1 MHPFPPDWIMDAA
14 GADQGGRPAQ
24 RGGTRGGRPA
34 GESGI
39 VGGWDGRWKEAIA
52 NGHHGQPADVI
63 PSVCPTQSNSQPN
76 PRQALSV
83 ACKREHAACWP
94 VVHLTSSRAGLGVAE
109 LREALAALMLHD
121 V

>member
-1 MHPFPPDWIMDAA
+1 MHMDILTSPSPDWIMDAA

-24 RGGTRGGRPA
+24 RGGTRSGRTA
-34 GESGI
+34 GESGHKKTLTY
-39 VGGWDGRWKEAIA
+39 VHD
-52 NGHHGQPADVI
+52 
-63 PSVCPTQSNSQPN
+63 QSNSQPNPN

-109 LREALAALMLHD
+109 LREALASLMFHD
-121 V
+121 EDEGRATG